1 MLEEKL
7 KEKKRYLIV
16 KRFFDIVLSAI
27 GLLILLI
34 PLIIIAIIIKLDS
47 EGPVIFKQVR
57 IGKGEVPFNIYK
69 FRTMVVCQDKDSSLV
84 TRTKDKRI
92 TKVGAFLRK
101 AKLDEFPQLF
111 NVLLGDMSIV
121 GPRPEVSKYVE
132 YYTKEEKKVFLV
144 RPGITDLAS
153 IEYRNEQDILENSND
168 PEKTYIE
175 EIMKE
180 KLKLNQKYIENM
192 SFLFDLRLIFKT
204 FAAILN

>member
-34 PLIIIAIIIKLDS
+34 PFIIIAIIIKLDS

-92 TKVGAFLRK
+92 TRVGAFLRK

-121 GPRPEVSKYVE
+121 GPRPEVSKYVA
-132 YYTKEEKKVFLV
+132 YYTKEEKEVFLV

-180 KLKLNQKYIENM
+180 KLKLNQKYIKNM
-192 SFLFDLRLIFKT
+192 SFLFDLKLIFKT

>member
-1 MLEEKL
+1 M
-7 KEKKRYLIV
+7 
-16 KRFFDIVLSAI
+16 LSAI

-69 FRTMVVCQDKDSSLV
+69 FRTMVVCQDKNSSLV

-121 GPRPEVSKYVE
+121 GPRPEVSKYVA

-168 PEKTYIE
+168 PEK
-175 EIMKE
+175 
-180 KLKLNQKYIENM
+180 
-192 SFLFDLRLIFKT
+192 LI
-204 FAAILN
+204 

>member
-1 MLEEKL
+1 M
-7 KEKKRYLIV
+7 V

-69 FRTMVVCQDKDSSLV
+69 FRTMVVCQDKNSSLV

-121 GPRPEVSKYVE
+121 GPRPEVSKYVA

-192 SFLFDLRLIFKT
+192 SFLFDLKLIFKT

>member
-1 MLEEKL
+1 M
-7 KEKKRYLIV
+7 
-16 KRFFDIVLSAI
+16 LSAI

-69 FRTMVVCQDKDSSLV
+69 FRTMVVCQDKNSSLV

-121 GPRPEVSKYVE
+121 GPRPEVSKYVA
-132 YYTKEEKKVFLV
+132 YYTKEEKRYF
-144 RPGITDLAS
+144 
-153 IEYRNEQDILENSND
+153 
-168 PEKTYIE
+168 
-175 EIMKE
+175 
-180 KLKLNQKYIENM
+180 
-192 SFLFDLRLIFKT
+192 
-204 FAAILN
+204 

>member
-34 PLIIIAIIIKLDS
+34 PFIIIAIIIKLDS

-192 SFLFDLRLIFKT
+192 SFLFDLKLIFKT

>member
-69 FRTMVVCQDKDSSLV
+69 FRTMVVCQDKNSSLV

-92 TKVGAFLRK
+92 TKVGAF
-101 AKLDEFPQLF
+101 
-111 NVLLGDMSIV
+111 
-121 GPRPEVSKYVE
+121 
-132 YYTKEEKKVFLV
+132 
-144 RPGITDLAS
+144 
-153 IEYRNEQDILENSND
+153 
-168 PEKTYIE
+168 
-175 EIMKE
+175 
-180 KLKLNQKYIENM
+180 
-192 SFLFDLRLIFKT
+192 
-204 FAAILN
+204 

>member
-34 PLIIIAIIIKLDS
+34 PFIIIAIIIKLDS

-132 YYTKEEKKVFLV
+132 YYTKEEKEVFLV

-192 SFLFDLRLIFKT
+192 SFLFDLKLIFKT

>member
-7 KEKKRYLIV
+7 KKKRYLIV

-69 FRTMVVCQDKDSSLV
+69 FRTMVVCQDKNSSLV

-121 GPRPEVSKYVE
+121 GPRPEVSKYVA

-192 SFLFDLRLIFKT
+192 SFLFDLKLIFKT

>member
-69 FRTMVVCQDKDSSLV
+69 FRTMVVCQDKNSSLV

-121 GPRPEVSKYVE
+121 GPRPEVSKYVA

-192 SFLFDLRLIFKT
+192 SFLFDLKLIFKT